1 MQRLLLTR
9 AFATTLFIIDDGVK
23 MYGYYRVAA
32 AVNKTTVA
40 NPQKNAEEILSLI
53 QEAQEKE
60 VSVVVFPELTLT
72 GYTASDLFLNQTLL
86 AAQNES
92 LEYILNN
99 IKDIDTVVILGIALL
114 EADRLYNCAAVMQKG
129 EILGIIP
136 KSYLP
141 NKKEFYEKRQFVSGR
156 DIVRTTTELLGKEV
170 PFGVD
175 LLFTD
180 KKEMT
185 FGVEIC
191 EDLWAVTPPSNH
203 MASNGAN
210 LLFNLS
216 ASNELI
222 GKHEYREEL
231 VRTQSA
237 RCMAAYVYA
246 SAGVGESTTDTV
258 YGGHALIAEYGAT
271 LAENERFSLEN
282 SLITS
287 DVDLERLRWLRIN
300 ESSYSDGRRKKTRLI
315 PLKTLPQ
322 ISELHREITPT
333 PFVPSR
339 YADKEHRCDEIVHIQ
354 AHGLIKRMRHAHI
367 QKALIGISGG
377 LDSTLALL
385 STHRAFEIMDWES
398 RNIVAVTMPGFG
410 TTSRTKT
417 NAVKLCEALGV
428 TLKEV
433 DVTEISR
440 KEFEAIEHDPEELS
454 VTYENVQARARTSI
468 LMNMANKE
476 GGLVVGT
483 GDLSEIALGWSTYN
497 GDHMSMYALNS
508 GIPKTLIKYVIEY
521 YKSNE
526 AIAEIIDDILDTPI
540 SPELLPHSDDKIV
553 QETESIVG
561 PYELH
566 DFFLYHFIKY
576 GAKPSKIR
584 FLATKAFDIKYDE
597 ETITKWLKV
606 FLKRF
611 FTQQFKRSC
620 MPDGPKVGTISLSP
634 RADWKMPSD
643 ADVNSWLS
651 EL

>member
-1 MQRLLLTR
+1 M
-9 AFATTLFIIDDGVK
+9 F
-23 MYGYYRVAA
+23 GYYRVAS
-32 AVNKTTVA
+32 AVNKTTVG
-40 NPQKNAEEILSLI
+40 NPAKNAEEILTLI
-53 QEAQEKE
+53 KEAHTKE
-60 VSVVVFPELTLT
+60 VSVIVFPELTLT
-72 GYTASDLFLNQTLL
+72 GYTASDLLMNQTLITS
-86 AAQNES
+86 QNNS
-92 LEYILNN
+92 FEYILKNMETIN
-99 IKDIDTVVILGIALL
+99 TIAILGLAVF
-114 EADRLYNCAAVMQKG
+114 EADRLYNCAAVIQNGKV
-129 EILGIIP
+129 LGVVP

-141 NKKEFYEKRQFVSGR
+141 NKKEFYEKRQFTSGR
-156 DIVRTTTELLGKEV
+156 DIVRSTTQLFEEEEV

-180 KKEMT
+180 KADMT
-185 FGVEIC
+185 FGVELC

-237 RCMAAYVYA
+237 RCMASYVYS

-258 YGGHALIAEYGAT
+258 FGGHAIISEYGST
-271 LAENERFSLEN
+271 LVQNERFRMDSH
-282 SLITS
+282 LITA
-287 DVDLERLRWLRIN
+287 DVDLERLRWLRLN
-300 ESSYSDGRRKKTRLI
+300 ESSYCDGRRKKVCTV
-315 PLKTLPQ
+315 KVDTLPS
-322 ISELHREITPT
+322 ISKIERDINPV

-339 YADKEHRCDEIVHIQ
+339 YADKKDRCDEIVHIQ

-367 QKALIGISGG
+367 KKAVIGISGG

-385 STHRAFEIMDWES
+385 STHRAFEMMGWDVKEI
-398 RNIVAVTMPGFG
+398 IAVTMPGFG
-410 TTSRTKT
+410 TTTRTRS
-417 NAVKLCEALGV
+417 NAVQLCEALGV
-428 TLKEV
+428 TLKTV
-433 DVTEISR
+433 DITDISL
-440 KEFEAIEHDPEELS
+440 KEFEALEHDRDEHS

-468 LMNMANKE
+468 LMNMSNKE
-476 GGLVVGT
+476 GGLVIGT

-508 GIPKTLIKYVIEY
+508 GIPKTLIQYVIEY

-526 AIAEIIDDILDTPI
+526 KIADIIDDILATPI
-540 SPELLPHSDDKIV
+540 SPELLPANDDEIA

-576 GAKPSKIR
+576 GAKPSKILH
-584 FLATKAFDIKYDE
+584 LATIAFDTKYDE
-597 ETITKWLKV
+597 EIINKWLKV

-634 RADWKMPSD
+634 RADWKMASD
-643 ADVNSWLS
+643 VDFETWL
-651 EL
+651 EGLE

>member
-1 MQRLLLTR
+1 
-9 AFATTLFIIDDGVK
+9 

-32 AVNKTTVA
+32 AVNKTTVT
-40 NPQKNAEEILSLI
+40 NPRKNAEEILKLI
-53 QEAQEKE
+53 KEAHSKE
-60 VSVVVFPELTLT
+60 VSVIVFPELTLT
-72 GYTASDLFLNQTLL
+72 GYTASDLLLNQTLL
-86 AAQNES
+86 ATQDES
-92 LEYILNN
+92 LSHILKN
-99 IKDIDTVVILGIALL
+99 IESINTIAILGIAVLD
-114 EADRLYNCAAVMQKG
+114 ADRLYNCAVVLQNGK
-129 EILGIIP
+129 ILGIVP

-156 DIVRTTTELLGKEV
+156 DIVRSDIEFLDEEV

-180 KKEMT
+180 KADMI

-237 RCMAAYVYA
+237 RCMAAYVYS

-258 YGGHALIAEYGAT
+258 FGGHAIISEYGST
-271 LAENERFSLEN
+271 LVQNERFSLES
-282 SLITS
+282 SLITA
-287 DVDLERLRWLRIN
+287 DVDLERLRWLRLN
-300 ESSYSDGRRKKTRLI
+300 ESSYGDGRRKKTRTI
-315 PLKTLPQ
+315 TVGTLAN
-322 ISELHREITPT
+322 ITTLDRDINPM

-339 YADKEHRCDEIVHIQ
+339 YADKKHRCDEIVHIQ
-354 AHGLIKRMRHAHI
+354 AHGLIKRMSHAHI
-367 QKALIGISGG
+367 QKAVIGISGG

-385 STHRAFEIMDWES
+385 STHRAFEMMGWDIK
-398 RNIVAVTMPGFG
+398 NIIAVTMPGFG
-410 TTSRTKT
+410 TTSRTKS
-417 NAVKLCEALGV
+417 NAVKLCEALGI
-428 TLKEV
+428 TLKIVEI
-433 DVTEISR
+433 TELSL
-440 KEFEAIEHDPEELS
+440 KEFEAIEHDKEVHS

-476 GGLVVGT
+476 GGLVIGT

-508 GIPKTLIKYVIEY
+508 GIPKTLIQYVIAY
-521 YKSNE
+521 YRSNE
-526 AIAEIIDDILDTPI
+526 SIADIIDDILDTPI
-540 SPELLPHSDDKIV
+540 SPELLPHKDDEIV
-553 QETESIVG
+553 QETEEIVG

-584 FLATKAFDIKYDE
+584 FLASIAFDTKYDE
-597 ETITKWLKV
+597 ETITKWLKL
-606 FLKRF
+606 FLRRF

-643 ADVNSWLS
+643 ADVEVWIK
-651 EL
+651 ELDAKV

>member
-1 MQRLLLTR
+1 M
-9 AFATTLFIIDDGVK
+9 FGF
-23 MYGYYRVAA
+23 YRVAA
-32 AVNKTTVA
+32 AVNKTVIA
-40 NPQKNAEEILSLI
+40 NPRKNAEEIIKLI
-53 QEAQEKE
+53 KEAQSKE
-60 VSVVVFPELTLT
+60 VSVIVFPELTLT
-72 GYTASDLFLNQTLL
+72 GYTASDLLLNQTLL
-86 AAQNES
+86 ASQNES
-92 LEYILNN
+92 LTYILKNINN
-99 IKDIDTVVILGIALL
+99 LGTVAIIGIALL
-114 EADRLYNCAAVMQKG
+114 EADRLYNCAVVLQSGK
-129 EILGIIP
+129 ILGVIP

-141 NKKEFYEKRQFVSGR
+141 NKKEFYEKRQFVTGK
-156 DIVRTTTELLGKEV
+156 DITRTTTELLGEEV

-180 KKEMT
+180 QKDMT

-203 MASNGAN
+203 MANNGAN

-222 GKHEYREEL
+222 GKAEYREEL

-258 YGGHALIAEYGAT
+258 FGGHAIISEYGST
-271 LAENERFSLEN
+271 LIQNDRFSLE
-282 SLITS
+282 STLITA
-287 DVDLERLRWLRIN
+287 DIDLERLRWLRLN
-300 ESSYSDGRRKKTRLI
+300 ESSYSDGRRKKTHMI
-315 PLKTLPQ
+315 KVENLPS
-322 ISELHREITPT
+322 ISKLEREINPM

-339 YADKEHRCDEIVHIQ
+339 YAEKKHRCDEIVNIQ
-354 AHGLIKRMRHAHI
+354 AHGLIKRMSHAHI
-367 QKALIGISGG
+367 QKAVIGISGG

-385 STHRAFEIMDWES
+385 STYKAFEMMQWDAK
-398 RNIVAVTMPGFG
+398 NIIAVTMPGFG
-410 TTSRTKT
+410 TTSRTKS

-428 TLKEV
+428 TLKTV
-433 DVTEISR
+433 DITDISL
-440 KEFEAIEHDPEELS
+440 KEFKAIEHDKAEHS

-468 LMNMANKE
+468 LMNMSNKE
-476 GGLVVGT
+476 GGLVIGT

-508 GIPKTLIKYVIEY
+508 GIPKTLIQYVIEY

-540 SPELLPHSDDKIV
+540 SPELLPHDDDEII

-576 GAKPSKIR
+576 GARPSKIR
-584 FLATKAFDIKYDE
+584 YLASMAFDIKYDE
-597 ETITKWLKV
+597 NTITKWLRL
-606 FLKRF
+606 FLRRF

-634 RADWKMPSD
+634 RADWKMASD
-643 ADVNSWLS
+643 ADVEIWLE
-651 EL
+651 ELE

>member
-1 MQRLLLTR
+1 M
-9 AFATTLFIIDDGVK
+9 F
-23 MYGYYRVAA
+23 GYYRVAA
-32 AVNKTTVA
+32 AVNTTTVA
-40 NPQKNAEEILSLI
+40 NPAKNAEEILTLI
-53 QEAQEKE
+53 HEAHSKE

-72 GYTASDLFLNQTLL
+72 GYTASDLLLNQTLI
-86 AAQNES
+86 ASQNEA
-92 LEYILNN
+92 LEYILKN
-99 IKDIDTVVILGIALL
+99 IEKINTIAVIGMALL
-114 EADRLYNCAAVMQKG
+114 EADRLYNCAAVIQNGK
-129 EILGIIP
+129 ILGIIP

-141 NKKEFYEKRQFVSGR
+141 NKKEFYEKRQFASGR
-156 DIVRTTTELLGKEV
+156 DIVRTTAEVLGEEV

-175 LLFTD
+175 LLFSD
-180 KKEMT
+180 GADMT

-210 LLFNLS
+210 LLLNLS

-237 RCMAAYVYA
+237 RCMAAYVYS

-258 YGGHALIAEYGAT
+258 FGGHCIISEYGAT
-271 LAENERFSLEN
+271 LAQNERFSL
-282 SLITS
+282 TS
-287 DVDLERLRWLRIN
+287 NLVTADVDLERLRWLRIN
-300 ESSYSDGRRKKTRLI
+300 ESSYSDGRRKKTRTVKVEGLPLI
-315 PLKTLPQ
+315 TQLQRDINPM
-322 ISELHREITPT
+322 

-339 YADKEHRCDEIVHIQ
+339 YADKKHRCDEIVHIQ

-367 QKALIGISGG
+367 KKAVIGISGG

-385 STHRAFEIMDWES
+385 STHRAFEMMGWEAS
-398 RNIVAVTMPGFG
+398 DIIAVTMPGFG
-410 TTSRTKT
+410 TTSRTKS
-417 NAVKLCEALGV
+417 NAVMLCEALGV

-433 DVTEISR
+433 EITDLSL
-440 KEFEAIEHDPEELS
+440 KEFEAIGHDPDEHS

-468 LMNMANKE
+468 LMNMANRE
-476 GGLVVGT
+476 GALVIGT

-521 YKSNE
+521 YKSNGQ
-526 AIAEIIDDILDTPI
+526 IADIIDDILDTPI
-540 SPELLPHSDDKIV
+540 SPELLPHSDDRIT
-553 QETESIVG
+553 QETEEIVG

-576 GAKPSKIR
+576 GAKPKKIR
-584 FLATKAFDIKYDE
+584 FLAMRAFHTKYDE
-597 ETITKWLKV
+597 ETVTKWLKL
-606 FLKRF
+606 FLRRF

-634 RADWKMPSD
+634 RADWKMASD
-643 ADVNSWLS
+643 ADVEAWIS
-651 EL
+651 ELA

>member
-1 MQRLLLTR
+1 M
-9 AFATTLFIIDDGVK
+9 F
-23 MYGYYRVAA
+23 GYYRVAA
-32 AVNKTTVA
+32 AVNKTVVG
-40 NPQKNAEEILSLI
+40 NPRKNAEEIVKLI
-53 QEAQEKE
+53 EEAHSKE

-72 GYTASDLFLNQTLL
+72 GYTASDLLLNQTLITS
-86 AAQNES
+86 QNEY
-92 LEYILNN
+92 LEYILKN
-99 IKDIDTVVILGIALL
+99 IENFNTIAIIGIVVL
-114 EADRLYNCAAVMQKG
+114 EADRLYNCAVLMQSGK
-129 EILGIIP
+129 ILGIVP

-156 DIVRTTTELLGKEV
+156 DIVRSTVELLDEDV

-180 KKEMT
+180 KRDMT

-191 EDLWAVTPPSNH
+191 EDLWTVTPPSNH

-210 LLFNLS
+210 LIFNLS

-222 GKHEYREEL
+222 GKYEYREEL

-237 RCMAAYVYA
+237 RCMAAYVYS

-258 YGGHALIAEYGAT
+258 FGGHAIISEYGST
-271 LAENERFSLEN
+271 LTQNERFSLESN
-282 SLITS
+282 LITA
-287 DVDLERLRWLRIN
+287 DVDLERLRWLRLN
-300 ESSYSDGRRKKTRLI
+300 ESSYCDGRRKKTRTI
-315 PLKTLPQ
+315 KVENLPS
-322 ISELHREITPT
+322 ISRLERDINPM

-339 YADKEHRCDEIVHIQ
+339 YAEKKHRCDEIVHIQ
-354 AHGLIKRMRHAHI
+354 AHGLIKRMSHAHI
-367 QKALIGISGG
+367 QKAVIGISGG

-385 STHRAFEIMDWES
+385 STHRAFEMMDWDVT
-398 RNIVAVTMPGFG
+398 NIIAVTMPGFG
-410 TTSRTKT
+410 TTSRTKS
-417 NAVKLCEALGV
+417 NAEKLCEALGV
-428 TLKEV
+428 TLKTV
-433 DVTEISR
+433 DITDISL
-440 KEFEAIEHDPEELS
+440 KEFEAIEHNKDEHS

-476 GGLVVGT
+476 GGLVIGT

-521 YKSNE
+521 YKSNTP
-526 AIAEIIDDILDTPI
+526 IADIIDDILDTPI
-540 SPELLPHSDDKIV
+540 SPELLPHKNDEIV
-553 QETESIVG
+553 QETESIIG

-576 GAKPSKIR
+576 GAKPSKILH
-584 FLATKAFDIKYDE
+584 LATIAFDTKYDE
-597 ETITKWLKV
+597 ETIHKWLKL

-643 ADVNSWLS
+643 ADIEVWLKNIR
-651 EL
+651 

>member
-1 MQRLLLTR
+1 M
-9 AFATTLFIIDDGVK
+9 F
-23 MYGYYRVAA
+23 GYYRVAS

-40 NPQKNAEEILSLI
+40 NPAKNAEEIIKLI
-53 QEAQEKE
+53 QEAHTKE

-72 GYTASDLFLNQTLL
+72 GYTASDLLLNQTLI
-86 AAQNES
+86 ASQNES
-92 LEYILNN
+92 LSNILKNINN
-99 IKDIDTVVILGIALL
+99 IDTIAIIGVAVL
-114 EADRLYNCAAVMQKG
+114 EADRLYNCAVVIQSG
-129 EILGIIP
+129 EILGIVP

-141 NKKEFYEKRQFVSGR
+141 NKKEFYEKRQFISGR
-156 DIVRTTTELLGKEV
+156 DITRTTTDLLGEEI

-180 KKEMT
+180 SKDMT

-203 MASNGAN
+203 MANNGAN

-222 GKHEYREEL
+222 GKAEYREEL
-231 VRTQSA
+231 VRTQSG
-237 RCMAAYVYA
+237 RCMAAYVYS

-258 YGGHALIAEYGAT
+258 FGGHAIISEYGST
-271 LAENERFSLEN
+271 LVQNDRFSLESN
-282 SLITS
+282 LITA
-287 DVDLERLRWLRIN
+287 DVDLERLRCLRLN
-300 ESSYSDGRRKKTRLI
+300 ESSYSDGRRKKTRTI
-315 PLKTLPQ
+315 KVSPTPSM
-322 ISELHREITPT
+322 SELKRNINPM

-339 YADKEHRCDEIVHIQ
+339 YEEKKHRCDEIVHIQ
-354 AHGLIKRMRHAHI
+354 AHGLIKRMSHTHI
-367 QKALIGISGG
+367 NKAIIGISGG

-385 STHRAFEIMDWES
+385 STHRAFEIMGWDAT
-398 RNIVAVTMPGFG
+398 NIIAVTMPGFG
-410 TTSRTKT
+410 TTSRTKS

-428 TLKEV
+428 TLKTV
-433 DVTEISR
+433 DITDISL
-440 KEFEAIEHDPEELS
+440 KEFEAIGHDKDEHS

-476 GGLVVGT
+476 CGLVIGT

-497 GDHMSMYALNS
+497 GDHMSMYALNL
-508 GIPKTLIKYVIEY
+508 GIPKTLIQYVIEY

-526 AIAEIIDDILDTPI
+526 SIADIIDDILDTPI
-540 SPELLPHSDDKIV
+540 SPELLPHEEDEIV

-576 GAKPSKIR
+576 GANPTKIR
-584 FLATKAFDIKYDE
+584 FLASMAFETKYDE
-597 ETITKWLKV
+597 ETITKWLKL
-606 FLKRF
+606 FLRRF

-634 RADWKMPSD
+634 RADWKMASD
-643 ADVNSWLS
+643 ADVEIWLE
-651 EL
+651 ELNK

>member
-1 MQRLLLTR
+1 M
-9 AFATTLFIIDDGVK
+9 FGF
-23 MYGYYRVAA
+23 YRVAA
-32 AVNKTTVA
+32 AVNKTVVG
-40 NPQKNAEEILSLI
+40 NPAKNAEEVLTLI
-53 QEAQEKE
+53 NDAHAKE

-72 GYTASDLFLNQTLL
+72 SYTASDLLLNQTLIASQDEAL
-86 AAQNES
+86 S
-92 LEYILNN
+92 YILKN
-99 IKDIDTVVILGIALL
+99 IENINTIAILGIAVL
-114 EADRLYNCAAVMQKG
+114 EADRLYNCAAVLQNGKV
-129 EILGIIP
+129 LGIVP

-141 NKKEFYEKRQFVSGR
+141 NKKEFYEKRQFTSGR
-156 DIVRTTTELLGKEV
+156 DVVRTTTELLEEEV

-175 LLFTD
+175 LLFAD
-180 KKEMT
+180 SKDMI

-237 RCMAAYVYA
+237 RCMAAYVYS

-258 YGGHALIAEYGAT
+258 FGGHSIIAEYGST
-271 LAENERFSLEN
+271 LSQNERFSLG
-282 SLITS
+282 STLITA
-287 DVDLERLRWLRIN
+287 DVDLERLRWLRLN
-300 ESSYSDGRRKKTRLI
+300 ESSYGDGRRKKTRTI
-315 PLKTLPQ
+315 KVDALPDSSK
-322 ISELHREITPT
+322 IERDINPM

-339 YADKEHRCDEIVHIQ
+339 YADKKHRCDEIVHIQ
-354 AHGLIKRMRHAHI
+354 AHGLIKRMNHAHI
-367 QKALIGISGG
+367 KKAVIGISGG

-385 STHRAFEIMDWES
+385 STHRAFEMMNWDIKD
-398 RNIVAVTMPGFG
+398 IIAVTMPGFG
-410 TTSRTKT
+410 TTSRTKS
-417 NAVKLCEALGV
+417 NAVQLCEALGV

-433 DVTEISR
+433 DITDISL
-440 KEFEAIEHDPEELS
+440 KEFEAIEHDKDEHS

-468 LMNMANKE
+468 LMNMANKK
-476 GGLVVGT
+476 GGLVIGT

-508 GIPKTLIKYVIEY
+508 GIPKTLIQYVIEY
-521 YKSNE
+521 YKSNKQ
-526 AIAEIIDDILDTPI
+526 IADIIDDILATPI
-540 SPELLPHSDDKIV
+540 SPELLPANDDEIA
-553 QETESIVG
+553 QETEAIVG

-576 GAKPSKIR
+576 GAKPSKILH
-584 FLATKAFDIKYDE
+584 LAAMAFDTKYDE
-597 ETITKWLKV
+597 NEIKKWLKV

-634 RADWKMPSD
+634 RADWKMASD
-643 ADVNSWLS
+643 VDFESWME
-651 EL
+651 ELK

>member
-1 MQRLLLTR
+1 
-9 AFATTLFIIDDGVK
+9 

-32 AVNKTTVA
+32 AVNKTVVT
-40 NPQKNAEEILSLI
+40 NPRKNAEEIIKLI
-53 QEAQEKE
+53 KTAHSKE

-72 GYTASDLFLNQTLL
+72 GYTASDLLLNQTLI
-86 AAQNES
+86 ASQDES
-92 LEYILNN
+92 LNYILNN
-99 IKDIDTVVILGIALL
+99 IKEVNTIVIIGIAVLD
-114 EADRLYNCAAVMQKG
+114 ADRLYNCAIVLQSGKM
-129 EILGIIP
+129 LGIIP

-156 DIVRTTTELLGKEV
+156 DIVRSSTELLGEEV

-180 KKEMT
+180 KKDMT

-222 GKHEYREEL
+222 GKSEYREEL
-231 VRTQSA
+231 VRTQSG
-237 RCMAAYVYA
+237 RCMAAYVYS

-258 YGGHALIAEYGAT
+258 FGGHAIISEYGST
-271 LAENERFSLEN
+271 LAQNERFSLESN
-282 SLITS
+282 LITA
-287 DVDLERLRWLRIN
+287 DVDLERLRWLRLN
-300 ESSYSDGRRKKTRLI
+300 ESSYGDGRRKKTRTI
-315 PLKTLPQ
+315 KVGNLPS
-322 ISELHREITPT
+322 ISKLERDINPM

-339 YADKEHRCDEIVHIQ
+339 YAEKKHRCDEIIHIQ
-354 AHGLIKRMRHAHI
+354 AHGLIKRMSHAHI
-367 QKALIGISGG
+367 QKAVIGISGG

-385 STHRAFEIMDWES
+385 STHRAFEMMGWDAT
-398 RNIVAVTMPGFG
+398 NIIAVTMPGFG
-410 TTSRTKT
+410 TTSRTKS

-428 TLKEV
+428 TLKTI
-433 DVTEISR
+433 DITELSL
-440 KEFEAIEHDPEELS
+440 KEFEAIEHDKDEHS

-476 GGLVVGT
+476 GGLVIGT

-508 GIPKTLIKYVIEY
+508 GIPKTLIQYVIEY
-521 YKSNE
+521 YKSN
-526 AIAEIIDDILDTPI
+526 ASIADIIDDILDTPI
-540 SPELLPHSDDKIV
+540 SPELLPHKDDEIV

-576 GAKPSKIR
+576 GAKPTKIR
-584 FLATKAFDIKYDE
+584 FLASIAFDTKYDE
-597 ETITKWLKV
+597 ETITKWLRL
-606 FLKRF
+606 FLRRF

-634 RADWKMPSD
+634 RADWKMASD
-643 ADVNSWLS
+643 ADVEVWL
-651 EL
+651 EGLEV

>member
-1 MQRLLLTR
+1 M
-9 AFATTLFIIDDGVK
+9 F
-23 MYGYYRVAA
+23 GYYRVAS
-32 AVNKTTVA
+32 AVNVTTVA
-40 NPQKNAEEILSLI
+40 NPQKNAEEILTLI
-53 QEAQEKE
+53 KEAYSQE

-72 GYTASDLFLNQTLL
+72 GYTASDLFLNQTLF
-86 AAQNES
+86 ASQNRS
-92 LEYILNN
+92 LQYILNN
-99 IKDIDTVVILGIALL
+99 MKTINTIVIIGIAIL
-114 EADRLYNCAAVMQKG
+114 EADRLYNCAVVMQSGK
-129 EILGIIP
+129 ILGVVP

-141 NKKEFYEKRQFVSGR
+141 NNKEFYEKRQFVSGR
-156 DIVRTTTELLGKEV
+156 DIVRSSIDLLEEEI

-180 KKEMT
+180 SADMT

-237 RCMAAYVYA
+237 RCMAAYVY
-246 SAGVGESTTDTV
+246 SSSGVGESTTDTV
-258 YGGHALIAEYGAT
+258 YGGHAIISEYGST
-271 LAENERFSLEN
+271 LIQNERFSLKS
-282 SLITS
+282 SLITA
-287 DVDLERLRWLRIN
+287 DVDLERLRWLRVN
-300 ESSYSDGRRKKTRLI
+300 ESSYSDGRRKKTRTV
-315 PLKTLPQ
+315 KVGTLPGITAIQ
-322 ISELHREITPT
+322 REIDPH

-339 YADKEHRCDEIVHIQ
+339 YAHKQQRCNEIVQIQ
-354 AHGLIKRMRHAHI
+354 AHGLIKRMSHAHI
-367 QKALIGISGG
+367 QKAVIGISGG

-385 STHRAFEIMDWES
+385 STYRAFEIIAWDVK
-398 RNIVAVTMPGFG
+398 NIIAVTMPGFG
-410 TTSRTKT
+410 TTSRTKS
-417 NAVKLCEALGV
+417 NAETLCKTLGV
-428 TLKEV
+428 TLKTV
-433 DVTEISR
+433 DITELSLQEFDAIGHD
-440 KEFEAIEHDPEELS
+440 KEEHS

-476 GGLVVGT
+476 GALVIGT

-521 YKSNE
+521 YRSYEN
-526 AIAEIIDDILDTPI
+526 IAAIIDDILATPI
-540 SPELLPHSDDKIV
+540 SPELLPHKEDEIV
-553 QETESIVG
+553 QETEEIIG

-576 GAKPSKIR
+576 GAKPKKILY
-584 FLATKAFDIKYDE
+584 LATMAYDIKYDE
-597 ETITKWLKV
+597 ETIRKWLAL
-606 FLKRF
+606 FLRRF

-643 ADVNSWLS
+643 ADLEIWLQALQKS
-651 EL
+651 R

>member
-1 MQRLLLTR
+1 M
-9 AFATTLFIIDDGVK
+9 F
-23 MYGYYRVAA
+23 GYYRVAS

-40 NPQKNAEEILSLI
+40 NPAKNAEEVIKLI
-53 QEAQEKE
+53 HQAHTKE

-72 GYTASDLFLNQTLL
+72 GYTASDLLLNQTLI
-86 AAQNES
+86 ASQNES
-92 LEYILNN
+92 LNDILNN
-99 IKDIDTVVILGIALL
+99 IKDIDTIAIIGIAVL
-114 EADRLYNCAAVMQKG
+114 EADRLYNCAAVIQRGK
-129 EILGIIP
+129 ILGIVP

-141 NKKEFYEKRQFVSGR
+141 NKKEFYEKRQFISGR
-156 DIVRTTTELLGKEV
+156 DITRTTTDLLGEEI

-180 KKEMT
+180 SEDMT

-203 MASNGAN
+203 MANNGAN

-231 VRTQSA
+231 VRTQSG
-237 RCMAAYVYA
+237 RCMAAYVYS

-258 YGGHALIAEYGAT
+258 FGGHAIISEYGST
-271 LAENERFSLEN
+271 LAQNERFSLESN
-282 SLITS
+282 LITA
-287 DVDLERLRWLRIN
+287 DVDLERLRWLRLN
-300 ESSYSDGRRKKTRLI
+300 ESSYSDGRRKKTRVI
-315 PLKTLPQ
+315 KIETLPS
-322 ISELHREITPT
+322 ITELERDINPM

-339 YADKEHRCDEIVHIQ
+339 YAEKKHRCDEIVHIQ
-354 AHGLIKRMRHAHI
+354 AHGLIKRMNHAHI
-367 QKALIGISGG
+367 KKAVIGISGG

-385 STHRAFEIMDWES
+385 STHRAFEMMGWDVE
-398 RNIVAVTMPGFG
+398 NIIAVTMPGFG
-410 TTSRTKT
+410 TTSRTKS
-417 NAVKLCEALGV
+417 NAVQLCEALGI
-428 TLKEV
+428 TLKTV
-433 DVTEISR
+433 DITDISL
-440 KEFEAIEHDPEELS
+440 KEFEAIGHDKDEHS

-476 GGLVVGT
+476 CALVIGT

-508 GIPKTLIKYVIEY
+508 GIPKTLIQYVIEY

-526 AIAEIIDDILDTPI
+526 SIADIIDDILDTPI
-540 SPELLPHSDDKIV
+540 SPELLPHEGDEIV

-576 GAKPSKIR
+576 GAKPTKIR
-584 FLATKAFDIKYDE
+584 FLASLAFDGKYDE
-597 ETITKWLKV
+597 ETITKWLKL
-606 FLKRF
+606 FLRRF

-634 RADWKMPSD
+634 RADWKMASD
-643 ADVNSWLS
+643 ADVEIWLE
-651 EL
+651 ELA

>member
-1 MQRLLLTR
+1 M
-9 AFATTLFIIDDGVK
+9 F
-23 MYGYYRVAA
+23 GYYRVAA
-32 AVNKTTVA
+32 AVNKTLVA
-40 NPQKNAEEILSLI
+40 NPKKNAEEILTLI
-53 QEAQEKE
+53 NEAHAKE

-86 AAQNES
+86 QSQDEALQ
-92 LEYILNN
+92 YILNN
-99 IKDIDTVVILGIALL
+99 IKLLDTIVILGIAVL
-114 EADRLYNCAAVMQKG
+114 EADRLYNCAAVLQNG
-129 EILGIIP
+129 NILGIVP

-156 DIVRTTTELLGKEV
+156 DIVRTTVQCLNEEV

-180 KKEMT
+180 KQEMT
-185 FGVEIC
+185 FGIEIC

-203 MASNGAN
+203 MAGNGAN

-237 RCMAAYVYA
+237 RCMAAYVY
-246 SAGVGESTTDTV
+246 SSSGVGESTTDTV
-258 YGGHALIAEYGAT
+258 YGGHAIIAEYGST

-282 SLITS
+282 SLITA
-287 DVDLERLRWLRIN
+287 DIDLERLRWLRLN
-300 ESSYSDGRRKKTRLI
+300 ESSYADGRRKKTRSI
-315 PLKTLPQ
+315 RVGTLAS
-322 ISELHREITPT
+322 ISTIDREINPA
-333 PFVPSR
+333 PFVPSQ
-339 YADKEHRCDEIVHIQ
+339 YADKQQRCDEIVHIQ
-354 AHGLIKRMRHAHI
+354 AHGLIKRMQHAHI
-367 QKALIGISGG
+367 KKAVIGISGG

-385 STHRAFEIMDWES
+385 STHKAFEIMGWDVS
-398 RNIVAVTMPGFG
+398 DIIAVTMPGFG
-410 TTSRTKT
+410 TTTRTKS
-417 NAVKLCEALGV
+417 NAVELCEALGV

-433 DVTEISR
+433 EITDISL
-440 KEFEAIEHDPEELS
+440 KEFDAIGHDPADHS

-476 GGLVVGT
+476 GALVIGT

-521 YKSNE
+521 FKFND
-526 AIAEIIDDILDTPI
+526 AIAAIIDDILDTPI
-540 SPELLPHSDDKIV
+540 SPELLPPSGDEIT
-553 QETESIVG
+553 QETEEIVG

-576 GAKPSKIR
+576 GAKPDKILH
-584 FLATKAFDIKYDE
+584 LASIAFDTKYDE
-597 ETITKWLKV
+597 ETIRKWLTL

-643 ADVNSWLS
+643 ADVSAWIASL
-651 EL
+651 ER

>member
-1 MQRLLLTR
+1 M
-9 AFATTLFIIDDGVK
+9 F
-23 MYGYYRVAA
+23 GYYRIAA

-40 NPQKNAEEILSLI
+40 NPKKNAEEILTLI
-53 QEAQEKE
+53 NEAQKKE
-60 VSVVVFPELTLT
+60 VSVIVFPELTLT

-86 AAQNES
+86 ASQNES
-92 LEYILNN
+92 LQHILNN
-99 IKDIDTVVILGIALL
+99 IKDINTIVILGITVF
-114 EADRLYNCAAVMQKG
+114 EADRLYNCAAVLQSGKV
-129 EILGIIP
+129 LGIVP

-141 NKKEFYEKRQFVSGR
+141 NNKEFYEKRQFVSGR
-156 DIVRTTTELLGKEV
+156 DIVRTTVELLDEEV

-180 KKEMT
+180 KADMT

-258 YGGHALIAEYGAT
+258 YGGHAIISEYGST
-271 LAENERFSLEN
+271 LIQNERFSLEN
-282 SLITS
+282 SLITA
-287 DVDLERLRWLRIN
+287 DIDLERLRWLRLN
-300 ESSYSDGRRKKTRLI
+300 ESSYSDGRRKKTRTI
-315 PLKTLPQ
+315 KVSALPKLSKIQ
-322 ISELHREITPT
+322 REINPH
-333 PFVPSR
+333 PFVPSK
-339 YADKEHRCDEIVHIQ
+339 YADKQHRCDEIVHIQ
-354 AHGLIKRMRHAHI
+354 AHGLIKRMSHAHI
-367 QKALIGISGG
+367 KKAVIGISGG

-385 STHRAFEIMDWES
+385 STHKAFEIMNWDVK
-398 RNIVAVTMPGFG
+398 NIIAVTMPGFG
-410 TTSRTKT
+410 TTSRTKS

-428 TLKEV
+428 TLKTI
-433 DVTEISR
+433 DITDISL
-440 KEFEAIEHDPEELS
+440 KEFEAIEHDKEEHS

-476 GGLVVGT
+476 GGLVIGT

-521 YKSNE
+521 YKSND
-526 AIAEIIDDILDTPI
+526 AIADIIDDILDTPI
-540 SPELLPHSDDKIV
+540 SPELLPHKDDEIV
-553 QETESIVG
+553 QETENIVG

-576 GAKPSKIR
+576 GAKPSKILY
-584 FLATKAFDIKYDE
+584 LATIAFDTKYDE
-597 ETITKWLKV
+597 VIIKKWLTL

-643 ADVNSWLS
+643 ADVEVWLE
-651 EL
+651 ELI